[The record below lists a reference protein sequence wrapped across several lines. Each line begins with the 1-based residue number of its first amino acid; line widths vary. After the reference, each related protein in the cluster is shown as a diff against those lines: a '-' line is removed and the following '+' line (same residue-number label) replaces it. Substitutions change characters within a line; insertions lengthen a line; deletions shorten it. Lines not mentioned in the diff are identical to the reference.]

1 MMPRNH
7 ELLQELRLE
16 AAVTRK
22 YLARVPFEHAA
33 FKPDEKSESLGRLA
47 IHVAEIMGWWRAC
60 LCHDELDFID
70 FEPADIQSGPALVAY
85 FDALL
90 NEATVALTQVLDEE
104 FDRSWSM
111 KHGRDL
117 LFTLPKKQV
126 LRLFCFN
133 HLVHHRA
140 QLGGYLRL
148 LGVAVPAAYGPSADD
163 DEVLLVGPF
172 A

>member
-1 MMPRNH
+1 MPRNL

-16 AAVTRK
+16 AAVTRRH
-22 YLARVPFEHAA
+22 LERVPFEHAA
-33 FKPDEKSESLGRLA
+33 FKPHEKSETLGRLS

-60 LCHDELDFID
+60 LYQDELDFLD
-70 FEPADIQSGPALVAY
+70 FKPVDIRSVPELLAY

-90 NEATVALTQVLDEE
+90 GEATAALAQAPDEE
-104 FDRSWSM
+104 FDREWSM
-111 KHGRDL
+111 KHGADT
-117 LFTLPKKQV
+117 LFVLPKKQV

-148 LGVAVPAAYGPSADD
+148 LGVPVPATYGPSADD
-163 DEVLLVGPF
+163 DDVLLIEPF
-172 A
+172 G